1 MGHLVGLDPR
11 SKTKH
16 EIEKYITED
25 FLVGAYIVS
34 SSGAAAKL
42 HGEKLGKF
50 QKSKDCLGQ

>member
-1 MGHLVGLDPR
+1 MLRKIVLLTIDLN
-11 SKTKH
+11 
-16 EIEKYITED
+16 ED